1 MKKDSEI
8 HRLELAISH
17 FLRWGVMLSAL
28 LLALGWFGQLLQS
41 GDVLANFK
49 TYNPEPMTAIVS
61 KAWAIHDVPMLIS
74 VAGLAV
80 LVSLPTL
87 RVLLTAY
94 LFVRQRDTYLA
105 AMAVFVFAVLMSSFF
120 LGIEMG

>member
-1 MKKDSEI
+1 MKKDSEL

-17 FLRWGVMLSAL
+17 FLRWGVLFSAAL
-28 LLALGWFGQLLQS
+28 LAVGWIGQLLQS

-49 TYNPEPMTAIVS
+49 HYKPEPMTVIVA
-61 KAWAIHDVPMLIS
+61 KAWTTRDYPILIS
-74 VAGLAV
+74 VVGLAV

-94 LFVRQRDTYLA
+94 LFIRQRDIYLA
-105 AMAVFVFAVLMSSFF
+105 AMALMVFAVLIGSFF
-120 LGIEMG
+120 LGIKIG